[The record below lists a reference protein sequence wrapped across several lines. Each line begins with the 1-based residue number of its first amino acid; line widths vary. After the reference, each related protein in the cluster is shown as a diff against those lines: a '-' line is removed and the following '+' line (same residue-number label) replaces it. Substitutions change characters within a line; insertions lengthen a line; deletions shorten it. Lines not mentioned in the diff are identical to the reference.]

1 MLDVFGPF
9 IASVLLYLPTLLFD
23 LYDPTSE
30 ARDTRLFVGKDA
42 VVAKSLAFACL

>member
-23 LYDPTSE
+23 LHDPTSE
-30 ARDTRLFVGKDA
+30 ARNTRLFVCEDL
-42 VVAKSLAFACL
+42 VVTKGFALAC